1 MEHILTPKETVDIPR
16 LYGKRAKD
24 VTLHMDSAPA
34 HTATYTTTWLADHN
48 QKLIKK
54 RDWPANSPDLAPVD
68 YAIHG
73 ILKQILNERRP
84 TTESGIKKVII
95 DVWDSFP
102 LSIIRDSLASWK
114 FRVELMKK
122 AKGYQTEHLL

>member
-1 MEHILTPKETVDIPR
+1 M
-16 LYGKRAKD
+16 
-24 VTLHMDSAPA
+24 
-34 HTATYTTTWLADHN
+34 
-48 QKLIKK
+48 
-54 RDWPANSPDLAPVD
+54 D

-122 AKGYQTEHLL
+122 AKGYQIEHLL